1 MQQIILYGED
11 FEKEKA
17 IIENSIN
24 EDPIYILDSKEHEP
38 GAYLEFL
45 HDFFRLKN
53 RIIMRM
59 RICQELKFKDQVLL
73 YKENSE
79 GELTESKPA
88 SLSELLAEM
97 GPEEKCRI
105 IIVNDDRGILADI
118 TQQLAYINYPLENVE
133 IQLDREADDAVRTGM
148 FIENLECLA
157 DSLHSAREALAN
169 TKITPNEPG
178 SEALQ
183 KILDETRQL
192 YSDISETLEKA
203 YEVEMRIAVAASK
216 KTGKSV
222 LVNGILKQELAPSG
236 RKLATPNC
244 CVYRRS
250 ADENYHLHYNNGH
263 LLFSSSNDLLK
274 KIREEFNVAQYE
286 ENKHHT
292 IANMEIEYVSRGGNF
307 ENYTIYDTP
316 GHDAAGTGHDK
327 VAKEAIKECD
337 AAIFA
342 IDFEKYLIT
351 SEVDYLNAIKA
362 EFERKGKFHTLIF
375 VLNKIDRLL
384 SEKGA
389 QSRVGIIDLIR
400 NRLTE
405 IDTQFSDCIIFPVS
419 ALDYS
424 YTCELESRAENES
437 TLLPLLEED
446 CDWYVE
452 LRKVKREL
460 SENSEDEDLLALLSN
475 LEAEATKIVDILG
488 LKKINL
494 RVMQQFSGM
503 PQLLKYINYIMRGK
517 AREEILNSL
526 TIAIN
531 LQINRMK
538 GILKDQENIRRLQEK
553 MEHNAQQA
561 EKIRSAI
568 REYSK
573 AANAILSQ
581 DLTERDYEALNGYS
595 QIYGKNKV
603 FLEELRKLIK
613 SDQFSFPL
621 SIDKMFIGQRRE
633 IASFSERDL
642 QLGLWQNFILV
653 VMEHIRRL
661 EGQYVREEDL
671 ELNDEERKRIFER
684 FALEEL
690 AKKSRRAREM
700 IHETQKALSF
710 LMDYRIYELKRSME
724 LCRKAVE
731 KEDLN
736 LLFPQL
742 PEFSVNFPAPEIN
755 PVNMEIKIA
764 DKISKVFES
773 LNFIH
778 QLFRNLSNDN
788 PLDTIEYEVKALGG
802 QKLEEKLRPLYA
814 DFCEELSK
822 NKVYEKYQTHLFA
835 LANNMQVAQREIL
848 AKFAE
853 INTVLCETVNNF
865 AKLADDSQEFLN
877 EFEINR
883 RTLRL
888 VNRIKDVSKDF
899 LECWNAIVRENPIQE
914 SGDEAWDF

>member
-24 EDPIYILDSKEHEP
+24 DDPVYVLDSKEHEP

-73 YKENSE
+73 IKDNAEEVKEIQ
-79 GELTESKPA
+79 PA
-88 SLSELLAEM
+88 SLSELLAQM
-97 GPEEKCRI
+97 LPEEKCRI
-105 IIVNDDRGILADI
+105 IIVNDDRGILAEI

-133 IQLDREADDAVRTGM
+133 IQLDREADDAVRTSM

-157 DSLHSAREALAN
+157 DSLSSTKEALAN

-183 KILDETRQL
+183 EILDESRQL
-192 YSDISETLEKA
+192 YANISETLDKA

-250 ADENYHLHYNNGH
+250 ADENYHLHYNNED
-263 LLFSSSNDLLK
+263 LLFSCSEELLQ
-274 KIREEFNVAQYE
+274 KIREEFNAAQYD
-286 ENKHHT
+286 ENNLHT
-292 IANMEIEYVSRGGNF
+292 IENMEIEYVSRGGNF

-316 GHDAAGTGHDK
+316 GHDAAGTAHDK
-327 VAKEAIKECD
+327 VAKEALKECD

-351 SEVDYLNAIKA
+351 SEVDYLNEIKA

-389 QSRVGIIDLIR
+389 QSRVGVIDLIR
-400 NRLTE
+400 NRLAE
-405 IDTQFSDCIIFPVS
+405 IDAQFSDCIIFPVS
-419 ALDYS
+419 ALDYY
-424 YTCELESRAENES
+424 YTCELESRAANES
-437 TLLPLLEED
+437 ALLPLLEED

-452 LRKVKREL
+452 LRKIKREIL
-460 SENSEDEDLLALLSN
+460 ETTEDEDLLALLSN
-475 LEAEATKIVDILG
+475 LEAEATRIADILG

-494 RVMQQFSGM
+494 RVMQQFSGV

-531 LQINRMK
+531 LQTNRLK

-568 REYSK
+568 REYSR
-573 AANAILSQ
+573 AANEILSR
-581 DLTERDYEALNGYS
+581 DLTEKDYEALNGYS
-595 QIYGKNKV
+595 QIYGKNKA
-603 FLEELRKLIK
+603 FLEELRKLVK

-621 SIDKMFIGQRRE
+621 SIDKMFSGQRRE
-633 IASFSERDL
+633 IASCSVWDL
-642 QLGLWQNFILV
+642 QVGLWKNFIFV
-653 VMEHIRRL
+653 VTDHIRRL
-661 EGQYVREEDL
+661 QGQYVRQEDL

-690 AKKSRRAREM
+690 GKKSRAAREM
-700 IHETQKALSF
+700 VHETQKALSF

-742 PEFSVNFPAPEIN
+742 PEFSVSFPSPDISS
-755 PVNMEIKIA
+755 VNMEIKIA

-778 QLFRNLSNDN
+778 QLFRNLSNDK
-788 PLDTIEYEVKALGG
+788 PLDTIEYEVKPLEPRE
-802 QKLEEKLRPLYA
+802 LEEKLKPLYA
-814 DFCEELSK
+814 DFCEELSR
-822 NKVYEKYQTHLFA
+822 NQVYEKYQTHLFA
-835 LANNMQVAQREIL
+835 LANNMQVAQRDIL

-853 INTVLCETVNNF
+853 VNTVLLETVRNF
-865 AKLADDSQEFLN
+865 AKLADDSQEFLD

-883 RTLRL
+883 RTLKL

-899 LECWNAIVRENPIQE
+899 LDCWNAIVQE
-914 SGDEAWDF
+914 SPSQDSGEEDWEF